1 VAIFVAVFAGLAAA
15 LVAGHLGMLLTA
27 ERTRVRRSR
36 SDSMLFAQCVSRG
49 MRRTRRVLTRIP
61 GPPRCRICYL
71 PFGGIGRLFPM
82 SPSSVNPNYC
92 RVCFERLP
100 EGAHEMEVGALFV
113 DIRGFTALGEQ
124 LTPVELARLSAKF
137 FAVVTEVLV
146 RHDAIVDSFLGDGVL
161 ALFLP
166 VIPTLGS
173 RACDEMLAAATGI
186 TRELGTA
193 IPVGAAM
200 HFGTAMVGN
209 VRRGPVKEFCAV
221 GDVINTAARLQER
234 AAPGEV
240 IVSDEAWERLTMAPD
255 ARHRTFSLRGK
266 LTPVGA
272 RRLAISDVV
281 PACEQPAGVTN

>member
-1 VAIFVAVFAGLAAA
+1 MAIFVDVVASLALA
-15 LVAGHLGMLLTA
+15 LLAGHLGMLVTA
-27 ERTRVRRSR
+27 DRMRARRAG
-36 SDSMLFAQCVSRG
+36 SDAMLFAQCVSRG
-49 MRRTRRVLTRIP
+49 MRRTRRLLTRIP

-100 EGAHEMEVGALFV
+100 EGAHQMEVGVLFV
-113 DIRGFTALGEQ
+113 DIRGWTSLAEQ
-124 LTPVELARLSAKF
+124 LPPAELASLSSRF
-137 FAVVTEVLV
+137 FRVVSDVLV

-166 VIPTLGS
+166 AIPTLGA
-173 RACDEMLAAATGI
+173 RACDEMLAAASGI
-186 TRELGTA
+186 AHELGPS

-209 VRRGPVKEFCAV
+209 VRRGPVKAFCAV
-221 GDVINTAARLQER
+221 GDVVNTAARLQER

-240 IVSDEAWERLTMAPD
+240 IVSDEAWARLTDAPY
-255 ARHRTFSLRGK
+255 ARHRRFSLRGK
-266 LTPVGA
+266 SHPVGA
-272 RRLAISDVV
+272 RCLMV
-281 PACEQPAGVTN
+281 AGEPGIASV